1 MKRISRGETVE
12 HIANTLQCNESRIS
26 QSWKRIQ
33 RKCIQQKSRESKFN
47 KEDQR

>member
-12 HIANTLQCNESRIS
+12 HIANILKCNESRIS

-33 RKCIQQKSRESKFN
+33 RKSRESKFN
-47 KEDQR
+47 QED